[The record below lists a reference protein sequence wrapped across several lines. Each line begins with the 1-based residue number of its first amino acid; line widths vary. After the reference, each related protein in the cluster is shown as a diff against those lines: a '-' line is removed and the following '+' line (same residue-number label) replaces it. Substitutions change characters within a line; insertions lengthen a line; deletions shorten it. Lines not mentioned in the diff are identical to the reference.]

1 MINKKIKTENK
12 EVKTMENKYNFDVS
26 DDDLKGLELMDKSL
40 NKGGRYK
47 KYTPKLK
54 DKLPSNPTLDR
65 GVVGRYVDWD
75 NV

>member
-1 MINKKIKTENK
+1 
-12 EVKTMENKYNFDVS
+12 MENKYNFDVS
-26 DDDLKGLELMDKSL
+26 DDDLKGLELLDKSL
-40 NKGGRYK
+40 SKGVRYQK
-47 KYTPKLK
+47 HHIVK

>member
-12 EVKTMENKYNFDVS
+12 EVKTMENKNNFDVS
-26 DDDLKGLELMDKSL
+26 EDDLMGLELMDKSL
-40 NKGGRYK
+40 NRGMRFK
-47 KYTPKLK
+47 KNQIME